1 MRGAEA
7 KNTRTT
13 AGTGVR
19 KKRILALARNLFW
32 QKGYHSVSMR
42 DLAHAYGCQPANLYN
57 YFKTKESILFEV
69 LLEEMEQI
77 IQPIAHIEAEEDG
90 DPVEQLRL
98 IIFGHLNVTLSYRRS
113 AKTLFDVAL
122 GSLSPRDRKVIVSM
136 RDTYDR
142 IIRKV
147 IKRGQERGLFVS
159 CDEKVAGFMIASM
172 ITRTR
177 IWFHPG
183 KGLTVAELAQFI
195 FRFTLRAIGAREE
208 VERAVASGN
217 TAGRDAKRIRHLKD
231 TAADSQRF
239 NFPASA

>member
-1 MRGAEA
+1 
-7 KNTRTT
+7 
-13 AGTGVR
+13 
-19 KKRILALARNLFW
+19 
-32 QKGYHSVSMR
+32 
-42 DLAHAYGCQPANLYN
+42 
-57 YFKTKESILFEV
+57 
-69 LLEEMEQI
+69 
-77 IQPIAHIEAEEDG
+77 
-90 DPVEQLRL
+90 
-98 IIFGHLNVTLSYRRS
+98 
-113 AKTLFDVAL
+113 AL

-147 IKRGQERGLFVS
+147 IKRGQEKGLFVP
-159 CDEKVAGFMIASM
+159 CDEKVTGFMIASM